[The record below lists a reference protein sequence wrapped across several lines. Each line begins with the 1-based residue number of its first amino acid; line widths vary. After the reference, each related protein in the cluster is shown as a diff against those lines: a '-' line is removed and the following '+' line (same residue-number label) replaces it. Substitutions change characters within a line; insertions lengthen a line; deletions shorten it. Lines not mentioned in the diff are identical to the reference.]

1 MRTALLAL
9 ILSFLFA
16 CSTDNV
22 DLERLR
28 DSVAQEKENEQTLQ
42 PSLCSDEEYA
52 EYKANGWDAYEC
64 DGDKLTEGEAHATRH
79 LQAQ

>member
-1 MRTALLAL
+1 MRLALLAL

-16 CSTDNV
+16 CTVDTV

-28 DSVAQEKENEQTLQ
+28 DSMAQEKENEQAIQ
-42 PSLCSDEEYA
+42 PSLCSEEEYA
-52 EYKANGWDAYEC
+52 EYEANGWDAYEC
-64 DGDKLTEGEAHATRH
+64 DGDKLTEGEAYATRH